1 MQAEYC
7 KHKIRA
13 ILTKKTLFTI
23 LKYVFGLGFGVLLM
37 WLAMR
42 GIDFEEVKQGFREA
56 NYFWVAIGL
65 IVAILSH
72 WFRAMRWKMLISA
85 AGHESN
91 TWNLFCSIMVGYLVN
106 QALPR
111 AGEVTRATLSARTE
125 RMPITVSL
133 GTMVT
138 DRVFDVISLG
148 LLVLGVFIFQF
159 KEITA
164 ILDKAFAN
172 GGTATDPEPGA
183 GLWKWIVIGLMAL
196 GLAVF
201 IIFRKKLMKIA
212 IVAKLVN
219 FVVGIWNAVLSV
231 RKMKN
236 PFKFVALSISIWV
249 CYILMTYLVFFALDS
264 TQDLGF
270 GFAITAFTIGG
281 IGMVIPSP
289 GGIGTY
295 HFAIIMSFVAYAAS
309 FGWTEDHARI
319 VGTNIAFIIHTS
331 QFIMMIFAGALCYL
345 FLLPKMKIAANE
357 KPEGEEIAENA

>member
-1 MQAEYC
+1 
-7 KHKIRA
+7 
-13 ILTKKTLFTI
+13 
-23 LKYVFGLGFGVLLM
+23 M

-56 NYFWVAIGL
+56 NYFWVGIGL
-65 IVAILSH
+65 MVALLSH

-111 AGEVTRATLSARTE
+111 AGEVTRATLSAKTE
-125 RMPITVSL
+125 KMPITVSL

-159 KEITA
+159 KEITT
-164 ILDKAFAN
+164 IMDNAFAS
-172 GGTATDPEPGA
+172 GGTAANPEPNA
-183 GLWKWIVIGLMAL
+183 GLLKWIILAAMVLGFVIMVL
-196 GLAVF
+196 
-201 IIFRKKLMKIA
+201 FRKRLMKVA
-212 IVAKLVN
+212 IFAKLAN
-219 FVVGIWNAVLSV
+219 FLLGIWKAVLSV

-236 PFKFVALSISIWV
+236 PFKFVALSIGIWV

-264 TQDLGF
+264 TNELGL

-281 IGMVIPSP
+281 IGMVLPSP

-309 FGWTEDHARI
+309 FGWTEDYARI

-331 QFIMMIFAGALCYL
+331 QFIMMIIAGALCYL
-345 FLLPKMKIAANE
+345 LLLPKLKIVPIKESESEESAAE
-357 KPEGEEIAENA
+357 A